1 MVTFGLNYDVK
12 PEYVEE
18 FMKIS
23 RAALEAMQGVEGHR
37 ETRLY
42 QDVDRPN
49 SYLIYSDWETKEAFA
64 AFLRSD
70 AFKQVQGAGREML
83 ENPPRHNVY
92 TKGPMG

>member
-23 RAALEAMQGVEGHR
+23 RAAVAAMQGVEGHK

-49 SYLIYSDWETKEAFA
+49 SYLIYSDWETKEAFT
-64 AFLRSD
+64 AFMRSD
-70 AFKQVQGAGREML
+70 AFKQVQSAGREML

-92 TKGPMG
+92 AKGAMR